1 MIGAQKGS
9 YYEFGELS
17 QYVRDISESYFL
29 TKYKKKEITKI
40 VDVEDLTNSVFLAF
54 AEEYKNIENIGFWL
68 RRMLF
73 ITFIKWYK
81 KKKIRTPKKIYSIL
95 NAGNNG
101 TEEEELSVAQVA
113 KVLSSLTEEK
123 QKIVR
128 LKFWAH
134 MDFKQIA
141 EYLNKGEAVVRK
153 SYYNSLLALKNRLR

>member
-1 MIGAQKGS
+1 
-9 YYEFGELS
+9 
-17 QYVRDISESYFL
+17 
-29 TKYKKKEITKI
+29 
-40 VDVEDLTNSVFLAF
+40 
-54 AEEYKNIENIGFWL
+54 
-68 RRMLF
+68 MLF

-81 KKKIRTPKKIYSIL
+81 KKKNRIPKKIYSIL

-101 TEEEELSVAQVA
+101 TEEEELSVAN
-113 KVLSSLTEEK
+113 VLSSLTDEK